1 MEGLTGS
8 GDFLPVPPRRLRR
21 RTGIR
26 EKGGPNVVGLLRW
39 SPPAHPLL
47 FAVCGAE
54 WRWSRRENSC
64 AWKGLL
70 YRDFLSIPPRRRCK
84 VGRGRREAV
93 VCKGVCCS
101 GLPDHPF
108 PPPLAQSG
116 GGRGN
121 SRVPGACF
129 STEQAGHLW
138 PGRKNL

>member
-1 MEGLTGS
+1 MWKVCCGGAPL
-8 GDFLPVPPRRLRR
+8 LIPPFRCLRR
-21 RTGIR
+21 GV
-26 EKGGPNVVGLLRW
+26 EVEPKEEQLCVEGPVVPGFFVYP
-39 SPPAHPLL
+39 SPPS
-47 FAVCGAE
+47 VQ
-54 WRWSRRENSC
+54 SR
-64 AWKGLL
+64 
-70 YRDFLSIPPRRRCK
+70 
-84 VGRGRREAV
+84 RGRREAA

-129 STEQAGHLW
+129 SAEQAGHLR